1 MDFASHV
8 RVGTNLPDKKVYMNL
23 RRLVAEIQSKN
34 GDRPINDADREAMA
48 KELNVKVSVIARM
61 EARVFAQDVQIAHTD
76 SVSEDGEEHMV
87 TNAGVIAVE
96 GEQEEL
102 NRVSDQMRMMKKIR
116 EIVEN
121 NYDERDLEIVG
132 QRIMGDMTPEKY
144 DALVSRYN
152 ISVERIR
159 QIQRGALETIRNAL
173 QEEGVN
179 GMSDIT
185 L

>member
-76 SVSEDGEEHMV
+76 SVSEDGEEHTV